1 MYWAILMPKMQWC
14 CITKFLFSVNQKQI
28 GALVSHFLFHFSH
41 HCLTRVCSIGLC
53 LVSYASLNIATRERL
68 HISIWNQYVQRIFC
82 RLLLSFFRSS
92 KCHFFNCHY
101 IFYNAVIGRSVL
113 SIFVENLYVHN
124 PLDFSFAQSTT
135 KSLNND
141 KILLHRA
148 MAKGQFMSIYLK
160 EHNCLNMIYNVWSTW
175 LRCSS
180 NCLLYL
186 HVSFSIFLYHPVS
199 SLIFWHLTSLSSVF
213 FFT

>member
-1 MYWAILMPKMQWC
+1 MPCKLCIIEHSNKRASAYQHLKSVCPKNILSAFTLIFSIISMS
-14 CITKFLFSVNQKQI
+14 LF
-28 GALVSHFLFHFSH
+28 
-41 HCLTRVCSIGLC
+41 
-53 LVSYASLNIATRERL
+53 
-68 HISIWNQYVQRIFC
+68 
-82 RLLLSFFRSS
+82 
-92 KCHFFNCHY
+92 
-101 IFYNAVIGRSVL
+101 NAVIGRSVF
-113 SIFVENLYVHN
+113 SIFLENLNVHN
-124 PLDFSFAQSTT
+124 PLDYSFAQSTT

-148 MAKGQFMSIYLK
+148 MAKGQFMSIHLK
-160 EHNCLNMIYNVWSTW
+160 EHNCLNIIYNVWSTW